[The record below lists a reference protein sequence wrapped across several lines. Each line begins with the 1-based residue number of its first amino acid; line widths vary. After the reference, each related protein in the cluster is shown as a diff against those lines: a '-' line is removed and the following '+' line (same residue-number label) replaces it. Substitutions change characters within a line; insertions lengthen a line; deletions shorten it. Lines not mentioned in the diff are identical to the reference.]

1 MMEEKLEGF
10 LMFHVDDVLSAGSEK
25 FLPILEKLRAKY
37 KFGRIESKSFVFT
50 GLNIHQDENMEITVD
65 QSDFIEK
72 LEINEYGR
80 DEPPNML
87 NEDENRL
94 VRKSQ
99 GQLSWLATQT
109 RPDIS
114 FDAFQ
119 LSTVL
124 NRATQKDGKVANKI
138 IKKVKQENVKLK
150 FGKLGNIKDLHIEL
164 FSDASL
170 GNIEQGIQINFHL
183 SHLVR
188 HVSP

>member
-1 MMEEKLEGF
+1 M
-10 LMFHVDDVLSAGSEK
+10 
-25 FLPILEKLRAKY
+25 I
-37 KFGRIESKSFVFT
+37 
-50 GLNIHQDENMEITVD
+50 
-65 QSDFIEK
+65 
-72 LEINEYGR
+72 
-80 DEPPNML
+80 
-87 NEDENRL
+87 
-94 VRKSQ
+94 RKSQ

-150 FGKLGNIKDLHIEL
+150 FRKLGNIKDLHIEM

-170 GNIEQGIQINFHL
+170 GNMEQGIQVKSGMGMFGK
-183 SHLVR
+183 
-188 HVSP
+188 